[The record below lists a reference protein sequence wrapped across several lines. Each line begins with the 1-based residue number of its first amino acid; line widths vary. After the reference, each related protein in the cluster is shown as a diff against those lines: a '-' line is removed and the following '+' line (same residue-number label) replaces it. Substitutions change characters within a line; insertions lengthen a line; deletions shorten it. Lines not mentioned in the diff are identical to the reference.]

1 MSVISSV
8 VNFDENLSKNLPY
21 CNLLLEQMT
30 GNSRSVKVCEHAAMA
45 SAFEKGVISKICE
58 GYQFIIAFSGKLF
71 DTAPL
76 FEKLSACGYRFSDKS
91 DAELAL
97 FCYIHFGEQSPG
109 LLSGNFSYIIYDS
122 MRRQVF
128 AAVDDIAS
136 MPIFYAELSGG
147 AIISSKIRSIL
158 SHPDIPTHTTGEKL
172 SWLLSAP
179 SKTTGNIFDK
189 IYALPP
195 LHILKITPGGIVTKK
210 YSVNHKELSPKEIVS
225 EMLFQSPEK
234 ISAIYTGAQC
244 DLRLLQLIT
253 EAGTP
258 TQMTVYSGDYHEIFK
273 ELSVKW
279 QRLSFCEESILTS
292 LEQIVRVCG
301 MPQMTGG
308 DFVMSGVL
316 RRFCCAGELIFTAFS
331 ANPESCS
338 YEKVLRQNNAYHPQV
353 METLCYEE
361 PSCTFALNT
370 PQILADSCEVRQCSP
385 FMRTKGGFSV
395 PESAK
400 IPLRHILL
408 SIISK
413 DTSPVLAFFK
423 SSSLLRLCEGGFELS
438 GLSESQLISYII
450 KLNIWLEKYR
460 PSIL

>member
-8 VNFDENLSKNLPY
+8 VNFEENLSKNLPY

-30 GNSRSVKVCEHAAMA
+30 GNSRSFKVCEHSAMA
-45 SAFEKGVISKICE
+45 SAFENGVISKICE

-136 MPIFYAELSGG
+136 MPIFYAELPGG
-147 AIISSKIRSIL
+147 AIISSTIRSIL
-158 SHPDIPTHTTGEKL
+158 SHPDIPAQTTGEKL
-172 SWLLSAP
+172 SGLLLAS

-189 IYALPP
+189 IYPLPP
-195 LHILKITPGGIVTKK
+195 SHILKITAGGIMTKE
-210 YSVNHKELSPKEIVS
+210 YSVTHEDLSPEKIVR
-225 EMLFQSPEK
+225 ETLLQNPQK
-234 ISAIYTGAQC
+234 ISAIYTGTEY
-244 DLRLLQLIT
+244 DRRLLQLI
-253 EAGTP
+253 AKVGTP
-258 TQMTVYSGDYHEIFK
+258 AQMTVYSWDYHEIFK

-279 QRLSFCEESILTS
+279 QRLSFCEDSILTA
-292 LEQIVRVCG
+292 LEQVVRICG
-301 MPQMTGG
+301 IPQMTGG

-316 RRFCCAGELIFTAFS
+316 RRFCSKGELVFTAFS
-331 ANPESCS
+331 AHPENCG
-338 YEKVLRQNNAYHPQV
+338 YEKVLRQNGAYHPQV
-353 METLCYEE
+353 METLFYEE
-361 PSCTFALNT
+361 PDCAFTLNS
-370 PQILADSCEVRQCSP
+370 PQMLADNQEVQQCSP
-385 FMRTKGGFSV
+385 FIRTYGGFSA
-395 PESAK
+395 PDSAK

-438 GLSESQLISYII
+438 GLSEAQLISYII